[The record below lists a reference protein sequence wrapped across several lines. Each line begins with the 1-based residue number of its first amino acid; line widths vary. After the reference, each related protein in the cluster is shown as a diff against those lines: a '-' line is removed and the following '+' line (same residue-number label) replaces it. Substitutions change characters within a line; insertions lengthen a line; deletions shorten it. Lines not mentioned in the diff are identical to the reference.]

1 MLIKLYQ
8 DMILL
13 NMPLLQLAID
23 VMDAGRA
30 IELARCTERY
40 FNLLEAGTPLIKS
53 AGIEIVKR
61 LKREFPQ
68 KLIFA
73 DLKIMD
79 AGALEAAIAFDAG
92 ADIISVCGQA
102 SIETVKEAISE
113 TKRHDKKIIVDL
125 IGARDMIRLAR
136 ELKPLMP
143 DYFCIHT
150 GLDEQR
156 KGRRPS
162 EFLEEYVREIS
173 HPYAIAGGIRP
184 EDIKGLIRFKPEI
197 IVVGGYVTKAEA
209 PEDAARRL
217 REELSGG

>member
-1 MLIKLYQ
+1 
-8 DMILL
+8 
-13 NMPLLQLAID
+13 MPLLQLAID
-23 VMDAGRA
+23 LINAERAMEIARKAGG
-30 IELARCTERY
+30 Y
-40 FNLLEAGTPLIKS
+40 FELLEAGTPLIKS

-61 LKREFPQ
+61 LKKEFPQ

-79 AGALEAAIAFDAG
+79 GGTLEAAIAFDAG
-92 ADIISVCGQA
+92 ADMISVCGQA

-113 TKRHDKKIIVDL
+113 ARRHGKRVIVDL
-125 IGARDMIRLAR
+125 IGARDMIRLAG

-156 KGRRPS
+156 KGRRPT

-173 HPYAIAGGIRP
+173 HPYAIAGGIKP
-184 EDIKGLIRFKPEI
+184 EDIKDLIRFKPDI
-197 IVVGGYVTKAEA
+197 IVVGGYITKAED
-209 PEDAARRL
+209 PEDAARKL
-217 REELSGG
+217 REALSGG